1 MHGINTVFTL
11 GNLFEMKKNVLFVC
25 AVVYIRKHFLTKI
38 ISSLSYIT
46 RVVRTKFDIYVF
58 IDLFFSWWYHTLQ
71 VTFDLVVSRNV
82 ILDSKN
88 SMMAI

>member
-58 IDLFFSWWYHTLQ
+58 INLFFLKVLPYTSG
-71 VTFDLVVSRNV
+71 N
-82 ILDSKN
+82 I
-88 SMMAI
+88 